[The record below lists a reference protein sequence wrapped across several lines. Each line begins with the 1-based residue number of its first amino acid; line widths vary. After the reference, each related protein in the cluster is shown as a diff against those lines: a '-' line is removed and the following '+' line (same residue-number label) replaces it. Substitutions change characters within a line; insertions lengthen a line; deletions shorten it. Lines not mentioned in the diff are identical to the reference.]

1 MAKRYKQKLGVK
13 GEKIATDFLE
23 KKGYKIL
30 KKNYRYK
37 HKEIDLIARDRNTI
51 VFIEVKTGR
60 SKKFGE
66 PHERV
71 DLRKRKKLVEVA
83 QAFLQDNDLVGFDFR
98 FDVVGIDLEND
109 EKMVT
114 HIPNAFTI
122 DWTSP

>member
-13 GEKIATDFLE
+13 GEEIATDFLE

-37 HKEIDLIARDRNTI
+37 HKEIDIVAKDKNTV
-51 VFIEVKTGR
+51 VFVEVKTIK
-60 SKKFGE
+60 SKKFGKPFE
-66 PHERV
+66 KI
-71 DLRKRKKLVEVA
+71 DFKKRKRIAEVA
-83 QAFLQDNDLVGFDFR
+83 EAFLSENDLSGFDFR